1 MPKYHSIETIPANV
15 FFTILE
21 SKNYQLLKP
30 KPKEKGLESVF
41 MSIYD
46 DYFVKSN
53 NQQANEFLR
62 LRNEISF
69 LEYKKAV
76 IKQTLTFTYYNKTT
90 KQMRLDILKALKEGC
105 DIDINPDLPFAD
117 EVERVLTIEIGILE
131 NDLNF
136 AKLAFDE
143 LIKEAKKKEF
153 DYYKSVAELSKAID
167 MQIRPQMS
175 LAEYIGYEK
184 VAEEIIKSRKK

>member
-1 MPKYHSIETIPANV
+1 MPKYLSIETIPANV

-30 KPKEKGLESVF
+30 KPKEKDLEAVF

-76 IKQTLTFTYYNKTT
+76 IKQTLAFTYYNKTT

-105 DIDINPDLPFAD
+105 DIDINPDLPFD
-117 EVERVLTIEIGILE
+117 VEVERVLTIEIGILE

-184 VAEEIIKSRKK
+184 VAEEIIKSKKK

>member
-1 MPKYHSIETIPANV
+1 MPKYLSIETIPANV

-30 KPKEKGLESVF
+30 KPKEKDLEAVF

-53 NQQANEFLR
+53 NHQANEFLR

-76 IKQTLTFTYYNKTT
+76 IKQTLAFTYYNKTT

-105 DIDINPDLPFAD
+105 DIDINPDLPFD
-117 EVERVLTIEIGILE
+117 VEVERVLTIEIGILE

-136 AKLAFDE
+136 AKMSFDD

-153 DYYKSVAELSKAID
+153 DYYKSIAELSKAID

-184 VAEEIIKSRKK
+184 VAEEIIKSKKK

>member
-1 MPKYHSIETIPANV
+1 MPKYHNIETIPANV

-30 KPKEKGLESVF
+30 KPKEKDLEAVF

-76 IKQTLTFTYYNKTT
+76 IKQTLAFTYYNKTT

-105 DIDINPDLPFAD
+105 DIDIDPNLPFVD

-184 VAEEIIKSRKK
+184 VAEEIIKSKKK

>member
-30 KPKEKGLESVF
+30 KPKEKDLEAVF

-46 DYFVKSN
+46 DYFIKSN

-62 LRNEISF
+62 LRNEIYAIQNKINVIRIN
-69 LEYKKAV
+69 LAKEY
-76 IKQTLTFTYYNKTT
+76 YYPST
-90 KQMRLDILKALKEGC
+90 KEIRLSTLKALKEGC
-105 DIDINPDLPFAD
+105 DIDINPNLPFAD

-136 AKLAFDE
+136 AKLAFDD

-184 VAEEIIKSRKK
+184 VAEEIIKSKKK

>member
-30 KPKEKGLESVF
+30 KPKEKDLEAVF

-46 DYFVKSN
+46 EYFVKSN
-53 NQQANEFLR
+53 NHQANEFLR
-62 LRNEISF
+62 LRSEISF

-76 IKQTLTFTYYNKTT
+76 IKQTLAFTYYNKTT
-90 KQMRLDILKALKEGC
+90 KKMRLDILKALKEGC
-105 DIDINPDLPFAD
+105 DIDINPNLPFAD

-136 AKLAFDE
+136 AKLAFDD

-184 VAEEIIKSRKK
+184 VAEEIIKSKKK

>member
-1 MPKYHSIETIPANV
+1 MPKYHNIETIPANV

-21 SKNYQLLKP
+21 TKNYQLLKP
-30 KPKEKGLESVF
+30 KPKEKDLEAVF

-76 IKQTLTFTYYNKTT
+76 IKQTLAFTYYNKTT

-105 DIDINPDLPFAD
+105 DIDINPDLPFD
-117 EVERVLTIEIGILE
+117 VEVERVLTIEIGILE

-136 AKLAFDE
+136 AKMSFDE

-184 VAEEIIKSRKK
+184 VAEEIIKSKKK

>member
-1 MPKYHSIETIPANV
+1 MPKYHNIETIPANV

-21 SKNYQLLKP
+21 TKNFQLLKP
-30 KPKEKGLESVF
+30 KPKEKDLEAVF

-53 NQQANEFLR
+53 NHQANEFLR

-76 IKQTLTFTYYNKTT
+76 IKQTLAFTFYNKTT

-105 DIDINPDLPFAD
+105 DIDIDPNLPFVC

-131 NDLNF
+131 NDLNLT
-136 AKLAFDE
+136 KLAFDD
-143 LIKEAKKKEF
+143 LVKEAKKKEF
-153 DYYKSVAELSKAID
+153 DFYKTIASLSNVHGRSLNSNMK
-167 MQIRPQMS
+167 
-175 LAEYIGYEK
+175 LAEYIAYEQL
-184 VAEEIIKSRKK
+184 AEEIIKSKKK

>member
-30 KPKEKGLESVF
+30 KPKEKDLEAVF

-46 DYFVKSN
+46 EYFVKSN
-53 NQQANEFLR
+53 NHQANEFLR
-62 LRNEISF
+62 LRNEIYF

-76 IKQTLTFTYYNKTT
+76 IKQTLAFAYYNKTT
-90 KQMRLDILKALKEGC
+90 KQMRLDILKALKDGC
-105 DIDINPDLPFAD
+105 DIDINPDLPFD
-117 EVERVLTIEIGILE
+117 VEVERVLTIEIGILE

-136 AKLAFDE
+136 AKLAFDD

-167 MQIRPQMS
+167 MQIKPKMS

-184 VAEEIIKSRKK
+184 VAEEIIKSKKK

>member
-30 KPKEKGLESVF
+30 KPKEKDLEAVF

-46 DYFVKSN
+46 EYFVKSN
-53 NQQANEFLR
+53 NHQANEFLR
-62 LRNEISF
+62 LRSEISF

-76 IKQTLTFTYYNKTT
+76 IKQTLAFTYYNKTS

-105 DIDINPDLPFAD
+105 DIDINTDLPFAD

-136 AKLAFDE
+136 AKLAFDD

-153 DYYKSVAELSKAID
+153 DYYKSIAELSKAID

-184 VAEEIIKSRKK
+184 VAEEIIKSKKK

>member
-1 MPKYHSIETIPANV
+1 MPKYHNIETIPANV

-21 SKNYQLLKP
+21 TKNFQLLKP
-30 KPKEKGLESVF
+30 KPKEKDLEAVF

-53 NQQANEFLR
+53 NHQANEFLR

-76 IKQTLTFTYYNKTT
+76 IKQTLAFTFYNKTT

-105 DIDINPDLPFAD
+105 DIDIDPNLPFVC
-117 EVERVLTIEIGILE
+117 EVERVLSIEIGILE
-131 NDLNF
+131 NDLN
-136 AKLAFDE
+136 
-143 LIKEAKKKEF
+143 
-153 DYYKSVAELSKAID
+153 
-167 MQIRPQMS
+167 P
-175 LAEYIGYEK
+175 K
-184 VAEEIIKSRKK
+184 VSHFLYTILNHNNLFL